1 MSAAFAAAV
10 SASRFASGS
19 LGCRRLM
26 IDAKPI
32 FLISGIAW
40 ALVAPAQATVVS
52 RRLKLV
58 TPSTVSFDT
67 SCARAG
73 AAANHVV
80 AIKTAPIG
88 KCDFMAILQRG
99 SFTGQPN
106 RLHFHSE

>member
-19 LGCRRLM
+19 LACRRLM

-58 TPSTVSFDT
+58 TPSTVSLDT

-73 AAANHVV
+73 AIHAV
-80 AIKTAPIG
+80 AIQPAAIA
-88 KCDFMAILQRG
+88 KCAFMTILVP
-99 SFTGQPN
+99 TGFVHPAA
-106 RLHFHSE
+106 

>member
-19 LGCRRLM
+19 LACRRLM

-58 TPSTVSFDT
+58 TPSTVSFVT
-67 SCARAG
+67 SCAGVTAG
-73 AAANHVV
+73 AAANHPV
-80 AIKTAPIG
+80 ATKTAAIG
-88 KCDFMAILQRG
+88 KCAFMAIILAVG
-99 SFTGQPN
+99 LVCPAA
-106 RLHFHSE
+106 